1 MNHNNQQILPAPTTD
16 QKKVLDQVESFLTND
31 NDIFILHGYAGTGK
45 TTLIKWICD
54 KLLMTLTHDK
64 NTKSD
69 SKNKPYAVLT
79 PTGRA
84 AKVLRT
90 KGIDA
95 YTIHSVIYSNEILCL
110 EVENEDVSKKKYE
123 LLFPLKEIPE
133 NTRVII
139 IDESSMIG
147 DTAINNEM
155 FKFGTGRLLTD
166 LLIYRSVALNNIFD
180 KSLFIKNDE
189 KRDLLSEYI
198 RNYYKTHESHT
209 GCKLIFVGDDAQ
221 LPPIGESHS
230 KALDANY
237 FTNLGL
243 KVEEAFLTE
252 VIRQKND
259 SGILQASIDIR
270 NLLSIPIKERT
281 DLRIEENDDDIIEIA
296 ATDVVTKYLDLFPQ
310 PNVGN
315 SVIVCYSNKRCLEF
329 NTAIRKHYYPT
340 LINTNNTGDIF
351 ADTIDVQVGDIL
363 ICHKNSHSERMMKV
377 YNGDMCVVT
386 NVGERKTH
394 WKIPVTIKNA
404 NKRYVDLHFRKVDL
418 LFPDHTDH
426 NTISTL
432 IIENLLYSP
441 ERALTIWESLALYID
456 FCMRIK
462 DKYPMI
468 KDGSEEFKTLLK
480 SDEYMNALQMK
491 FGYAI
496 TCHKAQG
503 GEWKNVIVD
512 YSKQCGLAD
521 YQLKWC
527 YTATTRAK
535 HTLYA
540 VNPPKINGL
549 TKLQFLQI
557 TTISKTPAHYFN
569 QDMIISN
576 QHCPFHK
583 PEAPLGAKLKYLGIS
598 NSVQHSE
605 FKIENVKCSNYMDEY
620 TFSKNGSILP
630 AMKLY
635 YDKEGVFK
643 PVIADGNDDQ
653 VALAQI
659 INGALCLPESINYV
673 PSSKTLASL
682 YQLMCSACEQVDITI
697 TNVDEQID
705 HFFVVYNLKTDAKC
719 ACIQFYIS
727 GDKLTKAMPK
737 SDMGDNDKKLSQ
749 LVNILQ
755 VTYNQ

>member
-1 MNHNNQQILPAPTTD
+1 
-16 QKKVLDQVESFLTND
+16 
-31 NDIFILHGYAGTGK
+31 
-45 TTLIKWICD
+45 
-54 KLLMTLTHDK
+54 
-64 NTKSD
+64 
-69 SKNKPYAVLT
+69 
-79 PTGRA
+79 
-84 AKVLRT
+84 
-90 KGIDA
+90 
-95 YTIHSVIYSNEILCL
+95 
-110 EVENEDVSKKKYE
+110 
-123 LLFPLKEIPE
+123 
-133 NTRVII
+133 
-139 IDESSMIG
+139 
-147 DTAINNEM
+147 
-155 FKFGTGRLLTD
+155 
-166 LLIYRSVALNNIFD
+166 
-180 KSLFIKNDE
+180 
-189 KRDLLSEYI
+189 
-198 RNYYKTHESHT
+198 
-209 GCKLIFVGDDAQ
+209 
-221 LPPIGESHS
+221 
-230 KALDANY
+230 
-237 FTNLGL
+237 
-243 KVEEAFLTE
+243 
-252 VIRQKND
+252 
-259 SGILQASIDIR
+259 
-270 NLLSIPIKERT
+270 
-281 DLRIEENDDDIIEIA
+281 
-296 ATDVVTKYLDLFPQ
+296 
-310 PNVGN
+310 
-315 SVIVCYSNKRCLEF
+315 
-329 NTAIRKHYYPT
+329 
-340 LINTNNTGDIF
+340 
-351 ADTIDVQVGDIL
+351 
-363 ICHKNSHSERMMKV
+363 
-377 YNGDMCVVT
+377 
-386 NVGERKTH
+386 
-394 WKIPVTIKNA
+394 
-404 NKRYVDLHFRKVDL
+404 
-418 LFPDHTDH
+418 
-426 NTISTL
+426 
-432 IIENLLYSP
+432 
-441 ERALTIWESLALYID
+441 
-456 FCMRIK
+456 
-462 DKYPMI
+462 MI

-583 PEAPLGAKLKYLGIS
+583 PEAPLGAKLKYMGIS

-630 AMKLY
+630 DMKLY